1 MCGGGKVV
9 QSDPEAEAQTAADKA
24 VTQTNLKKSLRNRS
38 NQDSVLASA
47 DTSSS
52 ANKTTLGGG

>member
-1 MCGGGKVV
+1 MCGGKVV
-9 QSDPEAEAQTAADKA
+9 QTDPEAEAQAAADKA

-47 DTSSS
+47 GGES